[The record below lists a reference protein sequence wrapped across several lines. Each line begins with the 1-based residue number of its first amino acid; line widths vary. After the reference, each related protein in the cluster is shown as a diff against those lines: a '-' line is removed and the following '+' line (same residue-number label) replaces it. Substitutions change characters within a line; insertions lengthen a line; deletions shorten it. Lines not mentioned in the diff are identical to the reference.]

1 MDHVNRRLSF
11 VAGVIA
17 GMGQARR
24 RIAVLAFL
32 AGVVTGIGLG
42 ISAAMGVGIGL
53 RKKTRNVISGS
64 HSVNGAGTN
73 TPPPLVREDSRDAE
87 RTDEATA

>member
-1 MDHVNRRLSF
+1 MNRRLSF

-24 RIAVLAFL
+24 RIAAVGFL

-42 ISAAMGVGIGL
+42 IGAGMGLGIGL
-53 RKKTRNVISGS
+53 RKKTLKVFSGS
-64 HSVNGAGTN
+64 HSVNGAAAN
-73 TPPPLVREDSRDAE
+73 MPPLVRESSRDPGP
-87 RTDEATA
+87 TDEAKA